1 MAGRR
6 GVGKIAGAAAK
17 GLMKPLEHVVKEGEK
32 LVDVVETVV
41 KDSKGR
47 VIPPG
52 VKRLPSGRLPGNFE
66 HAGKQFPMDRLPP
79 AIREKYPN
87 GVHFTQD
94 GFPDFGPYATH
105 TVKFDPPGF
114 QGNHGSDFTDAF
126 RMAGNSPNRDYTWHH
141 HQDGTTMQY
150 VPTDLHNAVRHA
162 GGVAIARGR
171 H

>member
-1 MAGRR
+1 M
-6 GVGKIAGAAAK
+6 AGAAAK

-41 KDSKGR
+41 RDSKGR

-66 HAGKQFPMDRLPP
+66 HAGQQFPMDRLPQ
-79 AIREKYPN
+79 AIRDKYPN
-87 GVHFTQD
+87 GVHFTPD

-141 HQDGTTMQY
+141 HQDGMTMQY